1 MRETRGG
8 LGTWVGFL
16 SREDGNQEI
25 FHASFIYSAYLA
37 LCGQNTVEVMDV
49 LHWINAPASRVDN
62 HRQL

>member
-8 LGTWVGFL
+8 LDIWVGFP
-16 SREDGNQEI
+16 SREDANQEI

-49 LHWINAPASRVDN
+49 LH
-62 HRQL
+62 